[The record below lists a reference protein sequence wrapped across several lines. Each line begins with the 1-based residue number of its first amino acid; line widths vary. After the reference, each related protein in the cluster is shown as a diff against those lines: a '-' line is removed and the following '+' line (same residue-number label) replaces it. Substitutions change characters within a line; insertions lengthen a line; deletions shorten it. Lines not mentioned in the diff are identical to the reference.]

1 MVHLH
6 PCGQVSGDGLLSQK
20 ILMACANYWTSPF
33 QVGSHHLARGF
44 VRAGWTVGFISDP
57 ISPLHLLGQARQELA
72 SRFQLYRAGGI
83 WDLEKQ
89 LWAYVPGALVTP
101 RNKLLLQSD
110 AVERGW
116 SNLTWPPLG
125 ATVRKQGFDE
135 VDLLYCDSPKH
146 LSWLPQVARARTV
159 FRVADN
165 TSGFGR
171 TTAAARRAERALAG
185 VADLVVYSAE
195 TLEEYVKSLHP
206 RRMAHLPNGVNF
218 SHFARNEVPVPV
230 EYESI
235 RRPIAV
241 YAGYMDAWLDYEL
254 MNRMVAELPNVS
266 FVLIGGNP
274 VAHAKLA
281 GMPNL
286 HLLGP
291 RPFARLPEFLR
302 AADVGLIP
310 FDVQGHPT
318 LVHSIHPLKL
328 YEYFAAGLPVV
339 ATRWRE
345 LERLQSPARLCD
357 SAKEFVAAIEMSV
370 SESPRRA
377 EYQRY
382 AEQAD
387 WKHRVIR
394 LLDLVYSA

>member
-1 MVHLH
+1 
-6 PCGQVSGDGLLSQK
+6 
-20 ILMACANYWTSPF
+20 MACANYWTSPF

-44 VRAGWTVGFISDP
+44 VDAGWTVGFISDP
-57 ISPLHLLGQARQELA
+57 ISPLHLLGEVRQELA
-72 SRFQLYRAGGI
+72 NRFKLYRAGGM
-83 WDLEKQ
+83 WDLEKK

-101 RNKLLLQSD
+101 RHKPLLRSH

-116 SNLTWPPLG
+116 SHLTWPPLG
-125 ATVRKQGFDE
+125 FMVRKHGFGE
-135 VDLLYCDSPKH
+135 VDLVYCDSPKH
-146 LSWLPQVARARTV
+146 LSWLSQVARARTV

-171 TTAAARRAERALAG
+171 TTAAARAAERVIAG
-185 VADLVVYSAE
+185 AADLVVYSAE
-195 TLEEYVKSLHP
+195 TLKEYVESLKP
-206 RRMAHLPNGVNF
+206 RRAVHLPNGVNF
-218 SHFARNEVPVPV
+218 SHFARHDVPDPP
-230 EYESI
+230 EYAWI

-241 YAGYMDAWLDYEL
+241 YAGYMDAWFDYDL
-254 MNRMVAELPNVS
+254 LNHVVATLPNVS
-266 FVLIGGNP
+266 FVLIGGSS
-274 VAHAKLA
+274 VAHGRFVPA
-281 GMPNL
+281 PNL

-291 RPFARLPEFLR
+291 RPFSRLPEYLR
-302 AADVGLIP
+302 AAHVGLIP

-345 LERLQSPARLCD
+345 LERLESPARLCD
-357 SAKEFVAAIEMSV
+357 SVNEFVTGIEMSL
-370 SESPRRA
+370 SESPRGA

-394 LLDLVYSA
+394 LLDLVCSN

>member
-1 MVHLH
+1 
-6 PCGQVSGDGLLSQK
+6 
-20 ILMACANYWTSPF
+20 MACANYWTSPF

-44 VRAGWTVGFISDP
+44 VDAGWTVGFISDP

-72 SRFQLYRAGGI
+72 NRFRLYRAGGM
-83 WDLEKQ
+83 WDLEKK
-89 LWAYVPGALVTP
+89 LWAYVPGALATP
-101 RNKLLLQSD
+101 RHKPLLRSH

-116 SNLTWPPLG
+116 AYLTWPPLG
-125 ATVRKQGFDE
+125 ATVRKHGFGE
-135 VDLLYCDSPKH
+135 VDLVYCDSPKH
-146 LSWLPQVARARTV
+146 LFWLAQVTRARTV

-171 TTAAARRAERALAG
+171 TTAAARSAERAMAG
-185 VADLVVYSAE
+185 AADLVVYSAE
-195 TLEEYVKSLHP
+195 TLKEYVESLKP

-218 SHFARNEVPVPV
+218 AHFARNDVPVPA
-230 EYESI
+230 EYASI

-241 YAGYMDAWLDYEL
+241 YAGYMDAWFDYDL
-254 MNRMVAELPNVS
+254 LNRVVAALPNVS
-266 FVLIGGNP
+266 FVLIGGSP
-274 VAHAKLA
+274 AAHARFA
-281 GMPNL
+281 PMPNL

-291 RPFARLPEFLR
+291 RPFARLPEYLR

-328 YEYFAAGLPVV
+328 YEYLAAGLPVV

-345 LERLQSPARLCD
+345 LERLQSPAKLRD
-357 SAKEFVAAIEMSV
+357 SAAEFSAAIETSLCEP
-370 SESPRRA
+370 SRRA
-377 EYQRY
+377 EYERY

-387 WKHRVIR
+387 WKHRVTR
-394 LLDLVYSA
+394 LLDLVGSD

>member
-1 MVHLH
+1 M
-6 PCGQVSGDGLLSQK
+6 LSRK

-57 ISPLHLLGQARQELA
+57 ISPLHLLGQARQELT
-72 SRFQLYRAGGI
+72 SRYRLYRAGGI
-83 WDLEKQ
+83 WDLEKK

-101 RNKLLLQSD
+101 RDKLLLHSD

-116 SNLTWPPLG
+116 SNLTWPSLG
-125 ATVRKQGFDE
+125 ATVRKQGFGE
-135 VDLLYCDSPKH
+135 VDLVYCDSPKH
-146 LSWLPQVARARTV
+146 LSWLSQVTRGRMV

-171 TTAAARRAERALAG
+171 TTAAARRAERALAQA
-185 VADLVVYSAE
+185 ADLVVYSAE
-195 TLEEYVKSLHP
+195 TLEEYVKTLHP

-218 SHFARNEVPVPV
+218 SHFARNDMPVPV

-241 YAGYMDAWLDYEL
+241 YAGCMDAWFDYAL
-254 MNRMVAELPNVS
+254 MNRMAAELPDVS

-274 VAHAKLA
+274 AAHAKLA

-286 HLLGP
+286 HLLGL
-291 RPFARLPEFLR
+291 RPFARLPEYLR

-345 LERLQSPARLCD
+345 LDRLRSPAKLCD
-357 SAKEFVAAIEMSV
+357 SATEFIAAINMSL
-370 SESPRRA
+370 SEPRRRA

-387 WKHRVIR
+387 WTHRVGR
-394 LLDLVYSA
+394 LLDLVCSD

>member
-1 MVHLH
+1 
-6 PCGQVSGDGLLSQK
+6 
-20 ILMACANYWTSPF
+20 MACANYWTTPF

-44 VRAGWTVGFISDP
+44 VDAGWTVGFISDP

-72 SRFQLYRAGGI
+72 NRFRLYRAGGM
-83 WDLEKQ
+83 WDLEKR

-101 RNKLLLQSD
+101 SQRPLLRSD
-110 AVERGW
+110 AVEHGW
-116 SNLTWPPLG
+116 ANLTWPPLG
-125 ATVRKQGFDE
+125 ATVRKQGLAE

-146 LSWLPQVARARTV
+146 LSWLSHVTRARTV

-171 TTAAARRAERALAG
+171 TTPAAREAERALADA
-185 VADLVVYSAE
+185 ADLVVYSAE
-195 TLEEYVKSLHP
+195 TLKEYVEGLKP

-218 SHFARNEVPVPV
+218 SHFARNDVPAPS
-230 EYESI
+230 EYASI

-241 YAGYMDAWLDYEL
+241 YAGYMDAWFDYAL
-254 MNRMVAELPNVS
+254 LNRVVAALPNVS
-266 FVLIGGNP
+266 FVLIGGSSA
-274 VAHAKLA
+274 AHTKFAP
-281 GMPNL
+281 MPNL

-291 RPFARLPEFLR
+291 RPFARLPEYLR

-345 LERLQSPARLCD
+345 MERLQSPARLCE
-357 SAKEFVAAIEMSV
+357 SAAEFTTAVELSL
-370 SESPRRA
+370 SESPRCA
-377 EYQRY
+377 EYKRY

-387 WKHRVIR
+387 WKHRVLR
-394 LLDLVYSA
+394 LLDLAFSE

>member
-1 MVHLH
+1 
-6 PCGQVSGDGLLSQK
+6 
-20 ILMACANYWTSPF
+20 MACANYWTSPF

-44 VRAGWTVGFISDP
+44 VDAGWKVGFISDP
-57 ISPLHLLGQARQELA
+57 ISPLHLLGQARKELA
-72 SRFQLYRAGGI
+72 NRFQLYRGGGM
-83 WDLEKQ
+83 WDLENK
-89 LWAYVPGALVTP
+89 LWAYVPGALATP
-101 RNKLLLQSD
+101 RNKPLLRSHALEQ
-110 AVERGW
+110 GW
-116 SNLTWPPLG
+116 AHLTWPPLG
-125 ATVRKQGFDE
+125 GAVQKQGFGE
-135 VDLLYCDSPKH
+135 VDLVYCDSPKH
-146 LSWLPQVARARTV
+146 LSWLSQVTRARTV

-171 TTAAARRAERALAG
+171 TTAAARAAERELAG
-185 VADLVVYSAE
+185 AADLVVYSAE
-195 TLEEYVKSLHP
+195 TLKDYVESLKP

-218 SHFARNEVPVPV
+218 AHFAKMDVPLPS
-230 EYESI
+230 EYDSI

-241 YAGYMDAWLDYEL
+241 YAGYMDAWFDYDL
-254 MNRMVAELPNVS
+254 VNRVVAALPNVS
-266 FVLIGGNP
+266 FVLIGGSP
-274 VAHAKLA
+274 LAHARFA
-281 GMPNL
+281 PMPNL

-291 RPFARLPEFLR
+291 RSFTRLPEYLR

-345 LERLQSPARLCD
+345 LERLQSPAKLCE
-357 SAKEFVAAIEMSV
+357 SAQEFSSAVAASV
-370 SESPRRA
+370 AEPPRRA
-377 EYQRY
+377 EYARF

-394 LLDLVYSA
+394 LLNLVFSM